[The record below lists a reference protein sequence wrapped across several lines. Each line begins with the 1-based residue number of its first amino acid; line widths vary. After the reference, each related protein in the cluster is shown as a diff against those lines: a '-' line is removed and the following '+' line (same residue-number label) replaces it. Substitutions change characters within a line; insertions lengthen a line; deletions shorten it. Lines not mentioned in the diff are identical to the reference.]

1 MVPST
6 SPVCLTVVATL
17 LLLAFQTSAQSID
30 PLNGST
36 FSTPVFS
43 VSPTFTPVTTFARAT
58 GGNPTTVGGPGPS
71 PATSSYVFSYTAPTA
86 TVPALN
92 PTQVYASLASA
103 GQYNTASD
111 AKGLAPNP
119 NNLQIADSALSSL
132 NVAALKAVFLTVAA
146 AAIVVVVL

>member
-1 MVPST
+1 MVPSLT
-6 SPVCLTVVATL
+6 LCLTVLVTL
-17 LLLAFQTSAQSID
+17 LLLAFDASAQSTD

-71 PATSSYVFSYTAPTA
+71 PDTSSYVFSYTAPTA
-86 TVPALN
+86 TVAALN
-92 PTQVYASLASA
+92 PSQVYASLASS
-103 GQYNTASD
+103 GYNTASD

-119 NNLQIADSALSSL
+119 SHLQIADSALSV
-132 NVAALKAVFLTVAA
+132 NTAALKAVFITVAA
-146 AAIVVVVL
+146 AALVVIVL